1 MNIGAVRILAQSR
14 LLSANDDQD
23 CAGKSARKKNSSD
36 DLAALTQ
43 IEHLIGGDHP
53 RLM

>member
-1 MNIGAVRILAQSR
+1 MG
-14 LLSANDDQD
+14 LLSTNDDQD
-23 CAGKSARKKNSSD
+23 RAGKSAGEKNSSD

-53 RLM
+53 RLI